1 MFMKKLP
8 LIIGLL
14 SPLFIN
20 QAYAE
25 NYPLDFGSNNWS
37 MLESLKKQQ
46 TDQETSTLTSRAKKG
61 KSFNLNIELLGQVL
75 GNQET
80 TTIDLP
86 LPNGQFSTFK
96 LTPSSV
102 MNSELAAKYPSIRT
116 FTGYQ
121 VDKPEN
127 QGHFD
132 ITPHGFHGV
141 FTFDND
147 KVFIDPIERGN
158 RSTYHSYF
166 RKDAEPLSLMAL
178 GKRFAPRQHLSL
190 INNEITSDKIMLKQK
205 SKAAEII
212 TYRIAVSTTAEYST
226 FHGGTKE
233 GSLAA
238 IVTMLNRVNEVFQ
251 RDLSIKLELIAN
263 NDSIIFTDA
272 ETDPFTNTDE
282 DIDLNSEVIN
292 TAVGADSYDIG
303 HVVGTGGGGIAGLGV
318 VCSDFKAEGLTGS
331 DSPTNDSFYIDYVAH
346 EIGHQFG
353 AEHTFNGSL
362 EACEGNREA
371 SSAYE
376 PGSAS
381 TIMGYAGIC
390 GEQSLQ
396 NSSDPYFHLHSI
408 EQITSFTQSGNG
420 NSCGIKVAQTNQAPT
435 VNAGSDF
442 TIPARTP
449 FTLKGQGTDNEND
462 SLTYSWEQ
470 YDLGTISSNKDDDKT
485 DDGTRP
491 LFRAFA
497 PNSSNERTFP
507 VLSDILS
514 GKQTHGEALPTTT
527 RDLNFRLVVRDNQ
540 GNVSND
546 ATKVSVVTNVV
557 GFSIIEP
564 SIGASWQGEQQTVTW
579 NTASTE
585 QAPVSCNTVNILL
598 STDSGNTFSQVLA
611 NETPNDGSQNVNF
624 SSINTE
630 TARVK
635 IICNNN
641 IFFAINSSDISIN
654 SDGVDVD
661 TKPVFSSQ
669 NVLNTNEDNTLTL
682 NKSDLVFNDNLVV
695 DSIVIVAGDNYQVDG
710 LKIIPEANFNG
721 ELLIKTI
728 ATQGQLS
735 SDEFMVKVTV
745 IAVNDLPVAF
755 ADDISFIEDSVNN
768 SIDVLSN
775 DTDIENDT
783 LTIKVITYSGLGNAI
798 IENNN
803 IIYTPQSGFSGI
815 ETITYV
821 VNDGLNDGTSAILTI
836 TVTAKIVVVPE
847 PVPEPVPE
855 VKKSSGGVAIYL
867 LVLLLTA
874 ARRFK
879 GGK

>member
-1 MFMKKLP
+1 MFMKKFP

-37 MLESLKKQQ
+37 LVESLEQQQ
-46 TDQETSTLTSRAKKG
+46 TEQEISTLTSRASKG
-61 KSFNLNIELLGQVL
+61 KSFNLNIELLEQL
-75 GNQET
+75 LSNKET
-80 TTIDLP
+80 ITLDLP

-96 LTPSSV
+96 LTPSTV
-102 MNSELAAKYPSIRT
+102 MNSELAAKYPSIKT

-121 VDKPEN
+121 VDKPEH

-147 KVFIDPIERGN
+147 KVFIDPIRRNN

-166 RKDAEPLSLMAL
+166 RKDSEPISLSAL
-178 GKRFAPRQHLSL
+178 GKRFSPKLYSSLVNKNITDNRVLEQH
-190 INNEITSDKIMLKQK
+190 
-205 SKAAEII
+205 SKVVEII
-212 TYRIAVSTTAEYST
+212 TYRIAISTTAEYST

-233 GSLAA
+233 SSLAA
-238 IVTMLNRVNEVFQ
+238 LVTMLNRVNEVYQ
-251 RDLSIKLELIAN
+251 RDLAITLELVAN
-263 NDSIIFTDA
+263 NDSIIFIDA

-282 DIDLNSEVIN
+282 DIDLNVEVVNSAI
-292 TAVGADSYDIG
+292 GADNYDIG
-303 HVVGTGGGGIAGLGV
+303 HIVGTGGGGIAGLGV

-331 DSPTNDSFYIDYVAH
+331 DRPTNDAFYIDYVAH

-362 EACEGNREA
+362 EACDGNRETND
-371 SSAYE
+371 AYE

-390 GEQSLQ
+390 GEQNLQ
-396 NSSDPYFHLHSI
+396 NNSDPYFHLHSI
-408 EQITSFTQSGNG
+408 EQITSFTQNGIG
-420 NSCGIKVAQTNQAPT
+420 NSCGTKVAQTNQAPI
-435 VNAGSDF
+435 VDAGSDF

-470 YDLGTISSNKDDDKT
+470 FDLGTMSSSKVDDKT

-491 LFRAFA
+491 LFRVFS
-497 PNSSNERTFP
+497 PVTSNERTFP

-514 GKQTHGEALPTTT
+514 GSQTHGEILPTTT

-540 GNVSND
+540 GNVSDD
-546 ATKVSVVTNVV
+546 AMKVSVVTNEE
-557 GFSIIEP
+557 GFSLIEP
-564 SIGASWQGEQQTVTW
+564 SIGASWQGVQQTVTW

-611 NETPNDGSQNVNF
+611 NETPNDGSQDVNF
-624 SSINTE
+624 SSINTK
-630 TARVK
+630 TARIK
-635 IICNNN
+635 ISCNNN
-641 IFFAINSSDISIN
+641 VFFAINSSDISIN
-654 SDGVDVD
+654 SDGVQVD

-669 NVLNTNEDNTLTL
+669 NVLNINEDNTLTL
-682 NKSDLVFNDNLVV
+682 NKSDLVFNDNLVI
-695 DSIVIVAGDNYQVDG
+695 DSIAIVAGDNYQVDG
-710 LKIIPEANFNG
+710 LKIITEANFNG

-783 LTIKVITYSGLGNAI
+783 LTIKAITYSGLGNAV

-821 VNDGLNDGTSAILTI
+821 VNDGFNDGTSATLTI
-836 TVTAKIVVVPE
+836 TVTAKVVVVPE
-847 PVPEPVPE
+847 PVPEPE
-855 VKKSSGGVAIYL
+855 AKKSSGGAAIYL

-874 ARRFK
+874 TRRFK

>member
-1 MFMKKLP
+1 MFMKNLP
-8 LIIGLL
+8 LIVSLL
-14 SPLFIN
+14 SPLIIN
-20 QAYAE
+20 QVYAADH
-25 NYPLDFGSNNWS
+25 PSDFGSNNW
-37 MLESLKKQQ
+37 LLLKSSKILQKEQ
-46 TDQETSTLTSRAKKG
+46 DISTLTSKASKG
-61 KSFNLNIELLGQVL
+61 TSFSLNIELLAQVL
-75 GNQET
+75 GNKEEI
-80 TTIDLP
+80 TIDLP
-86 LPNGQFSTFK
+86 LPGGGFSTFK
-96 LTPSSV
+96 LTPSAV
-102 MNSELAAKYPSIRT
+102 MNSELAAKYPSIKT

-121 VDKPEN
+121 VDKSEHK
-127 QGHFD
+127 GHFD

-141 FTFDND
+141 FTFEND
-147 KVFIDPIERGN
+147 KVFIDPIIRGN
-158 RSTYHSYF
+158 RLNYHSYF
-166 RKDAEPLSLMAL
+166 RKDAKPLSLVAL
-178 GKRFAPRQHLSL
+178 GKRFTPKLHPSLVNKNITENSVLEQH
-190 INNEITSDKIMLKQK
+190 
-205 SKAAEII
+205 SKAVEII

-226 FHGGTKE
+226 FHGSTKE

-251 RDLSIKLELIAN
+251 RDLAINLELVAT

-282 DIDLNSEVIN
+282 DIDLNTEVIN
-292 TAVGADSYDIG
+292 TAIGVDNYDIG
-303 HVVGTGGGGIAGLGV
+303 HIVGTGGGGIAGLGV

-362 EACEGNREA
+362 GACEGNR
-371 SSAYE
+371 SDNSAYE

-390 GEQSLQ
+390 DEQNLQ

-408 EQITSFTQSGNG
+408 EQITNFTQIGNG
-420 NSCGIKVAQTNQAPT
+420 NSCGAKVVQANLAPT

-449 FTLKGQGTDNEND
+449 FILKGQGTDNEND

-470 YDLGTISSNKDDDKT
+470 YDLGTVSRSKVDDKT

-491 LFRAFA
+491 LFRNFA
-497 PNSSNERTFP
+497 PSSSNERTFP
-507 VLSDILS
+507 VLNNVLF
-514 GKQTHGEALPTTT
+514 GNQVHGEALPTTT

-546 ATKVSVVTNVV
+546 AMKVSVVANEE
-557 GFSIIEP
+557 GFSLIEP

-611 NETPNDGSQNVNF
+611 NESPNDGSQIVNL

-630 TARVK
+630 TARIK

-641 IFFAINSSDISIN
+641 IFFAINSADMSIN
-654 SDGVDVD
+654 SDGVNVD

-669 NVLNTNEDNTLTL
+669 NVLNINEDNTLTL
-682 NKSDLVFNDNLVV
+682 NKSDLVFNDNQVI
-695 DSIVIVAGDNYQVDG
+695 DSIGIVAGDNYQVEG
-710 LKIIPEANFNG
+710 LKIIPEENFNG

-735 SDEFMVKVTV
+735 SDEFTVKVMV
-745 IAVNDLPVAF
+745 IAVNDVPVAI
-755 ADDISFIEDSVNN
+755 DDSISFIEDSVNN
-768 SIDVLSN
+768 SINVLSN

-783 LTIKVITYSGLGNAI
+783 LTIQTINYSGLGSAV
-798 IENNN
+798 IESNN
-803 IIYTPQSGFSGI
+803 IIYTPQPGFTGI
-815 ETITYV
+815 ETMTYAINDG
-821 VNDGLNDGTSAILTI
+821 VNDSSPATLTI
-836 TVTAKIVVVPE
+836 TVTANMVVEPE
-847 PVPEPVPE
+847 PEIE
-855 VKKSSGGVAIYL
+855 AKKSSGGAILYL
-867 LVLLLTA
+867 FTLLFIASL
-874 ARRFK
+874 RFK
-879 GGK
+879 GEK

>member
-1 MFMKKLP
+1 MKKLTS
-8 LIIGLL
+8 IISLL
-14 SPLFIN
+14 SSLMIN
-20 QAYAE
+20 QAFAVE
-25 NYPLDFGSNNWS
+25 QEIDFSSSNWS
-37 MLESLKKQQ
+37 LIKPLQQQKIELESSQ
-46 TDQETSTLTSRAKKG
+46 LTSRASKDEP
-61 KSFNLNIELLGQVL
+61 FHVNFELLTHVL
-75 GNQET
+75 SKEEVT
-80 TTIDLP
+80 TLELP
-86 LPNGQFSTFK
+86 LPNGLFSTFI

-102 MNSELAAKYPSIRT
+102 MNSELAAKYPSIKT

-121 VDKPEN
+121 IDKPEH
-127 QGHFD
+127 QGNFD

-141 FTFDND
+141 FTFEND
-147 KVFIDPIERGN
+147 KVFIDPISRN
-158 RSTYHSYF
+158 DRSTYHSYF
-166 RKDAEPLSLMAL
+166 RSDAEPLSLSAL
-178 GKRFAPRQHLSL
+178 GKRLSPRKNPSL
-190 INNEITSDKIMLKQK
+190 INKVIV
-205 SKAAEII
+205 SKNSNSQGSIKVNDII
-212 TYRIAVSTTAEYST
+212 TYRIAVSTTAEYSI

-238 IVTMLNRVNEVFQ
+238 LVTMLNRVNEVYQ
-251 RDLSIKLELIAN
+251 RDLAIKLELVAN

-272 ETDPFTNTDE
+272 STDPFTNTDE
-282 DIDLNSEVIN
+282 DLDLNTDVIN
-292 TAVGADSYDIG
+292 TAIGADNYDIG
-303 HVVGTGGGGIAGLGV
+303 HVVGTGGGGIAGFGV
-318 VCSDFKAEGLTGS
+318 VCSGFKAEGLTGS
-331 DSPTNDSFYIDYVAH
+331 DSPTNDAFYIDYVAH

-362 EACEGNREA
+362 EACDGNREA

-390 GEQSLQ
+390 GEQNLQ
-396 NSSDPYFHLHSI
+396 NSSDPYFHSHSI
-408 EQITSFTQSGNG
+408 EQITRFTQNGNG
-420 NSCGIKVAQTNQAPT
+420 NSCGTKVSQTNQAPT

-449 FTLKGQGTDNEND
+449 FTLKGQGIDSEND
-462 SLTYSWEQ
+462 NLTYSWEQ
-470 YDLGTISSNKDDDKT
+470 YDLGAISSNKNDDKT

-497 PNSSNERTFP
+497 PNTSNERTFP

-540 GNVSND
+540 GNVNND
-546 ATKVSVVTNVV
+546 AMKVSVVTNLE

-585 QAPVSCNTVNILL
+585 QAPVSCNTVDILL

-611 NETPNDGSQNVNF
+611 NETPNDGSQIVNF

-630 TARVK
+630 TARIK
-635 IICNNN
+635 IICNSN
-641 IFFAINSSDISIN
+641 IFFAINLADISIN
-654 SDGVDVD
+654 SDGVNVD

-669 NVLNTNEDNTLTL
+669 NVLNINEDNTLTL
-682 NKSDLVFNDNLVV
+682 NKNALVFNDNLII
-695 DSIVIVAGDNYQVDG
+695 DSIAIVAGDNYQVEG
-710 LKIIPEANFNG
+710 LKIIPEENFNG
-721 ELLIKTI
+721 ELLITTI

-735 SDEFMVKVTV
+735 SDEFTVKVMV
-745 IAVNDLPVAF
+745 IAVNDVPVAF
-755 ADDISFIEDSVNN
+755 DESISFIEDSVSN

-783 LTIKVITYSGLGNAI
+783 LTIKAITYSGLGTAV
-798 IENNN
+798 IENNQ
-803 IIYTPQSGFSGI
+803 IIYTPQSSFSGI

-821 VNDGLNDGTSAILTI
+821 INDGSNDSASATLTI

>member
-1 MFMKKLP
+1 MKKYP
-8 LIIGLL
+8 FIIGLL

-25 NYPLDFGSNNWS
+25 NHQLDFASNNWS
-37 MLESLKKQQ
+37 LIKTIKLQQ
-46 TDQETSTLTSRAKKG
+46 TAQEISTLTSRANKG
-61 KSFNLNIELLGQVL
+61 KSFNLNIELLEQVL

-80 TTIDLP
+80 ITIDLP

-96 LTPSSV
+96 LTTSSV
-102 MNSELAAKYPSIRT
+102 MNSELAAKYPSIKT

-121 VDKPEN
+121 VDKPEHK
-127 QGHFD
+127 GHFD

-147 KVFIDPIERGN
+147 KVYIDPIKRGN
-158 RSTYHSYF
+158 RLTYHSYF
-166 RKDAEPLSLMAL
+166 RKDAEPLSLIAL
-178 GKRFAPRQHLSL
+178 GKRFAPRKHLSL
-190 INNEITSDKIMLKQK
+190 INNEIASDNRMLKQQN
-205 SKAAEII
+205 KAAEII

-238 IVTMLNRVNEVFQ
+238 IVTMLNRVNEVFE

-263 NDSIIFTDA
+263 NESIIFTDA
-272 ETDPFTNTDE
+272 ETDPFTNTDG
-282 DIDLNSEVIN
+282 DIDLNTDVIN
-292 TAVGADSYDIG
+292 TAVGADNYDIG
-303 HVVGTGGGGIAGLGV
+303 HVVGTGGGGVAGLGV
-318 VCSDFKAEGLTGS
+318 VCSDYKAEGLTGS

-362 EACEGNREA
+362 GACDGNREA

-390 GEQSLQ
+390 GEQNLQ

-408 EQITSFTQSGNG
+408 EQITSFTQNGNG
-420 NSCGIKVAQTNQAPT
+420 NSCGAKVAQTNQAPT

-449 FTLKGQGTDNEND
+449 FTLIGQGTDNEND

-470 YDLGTISSNKDDDKT
+470 YDLGTMSSSKDDDKT

-507 VLSDILS
+507 VLSDILLA
-514 GKQTHGEALPTTT
+514 KQTHGEALPTTT

-540 GNVSND
+540 GNVSDD
-546 ATKVSVVTNVV
+546 AMKVSVIANVE
-557 GFSIIEP
+557 GFSLIEP
-564 SIGASWQGEQQTVTW
+564 SIGASWLGEQQTVTW

-598 STDSGNTFSQVLA
+598 STDSGNTFSQVLV
-611 NETPNDGSQNVNF
+611 NETPNDGSQIVNF

-630 TARVK
+630 TARIK
-635 IICNNN
+635 IICNDN
-641 IFFAINSSDISIN
+641 IFFAINTADISIN
-654 SDGVDVD
+654 SDGVYVD

-669 NVLNTNEDNTLTL
+669 NVLNINEDNTLTL
-682 NKSDLVFNDNLVV
+682 NKSDLVFNNNLVI
-695 DSIVIVAGDNYQVDG
+695 DSIAIVAGDNYQVEG
-710 LKIIPEANFNG
+710 LKIIPEENFNG

-735 SDEFMVKVTV
+735 SDEFTVKVMV
-745 IAVNDLPVAF
+745 IAVNDVPVAL
-755 ADDISFIEDSVNN
+755 DDSVSFVEDSVNN
-768 SIDVLSN
+768 SIDVLAN

-783 LTIKVITYSGLGNAI
+783 LAIKTINYSGLGNAV

-803 IIYTPQSGFSGI
+803 IIYTPQASFSGI

-821 VNDGLNDGTSAILTI
+821 VNDGLNDSASATLTI
-836 TVTAKIVVVPE
+836 TVTAKVVVEPEPE
-847 PVPEPVPE
+847 PVPVPE
-855 VKKSSGGVAIYL
+855 AKKSSGGAAIYL